1 MKKSEYLISFI
12 IITGIIFLF
21 YILMKSRYNYN
32 QITDR
37 DTIYL
42 NKIISDTV
50 INWKEKIL
58 YKQVKPKSIKVIK
71 SDTIE
76 TPKEVIISAENID
89 NKLKVISL
97 NLKDSI
103 FKEYDLPE
111 INKDF
116 KIKNTTNGLIFE
128 TKKFQYS
135 GINIFTGF
143 EYNFSNNN
151 EKVNYIFGIESGI
164 KIMDNYE
171 LSFAVQYRKGV
182 NDYSG
187 TIKFKYK
194 L

>member
-1 MKKSEYLISFI
+1 MKKSEYLISFF

-32 QITDR
+32 QITDK

-71 SDTIE
+71 SDTVKI
-76 TPKEVIISAENID
+76 PKEVIISAENTD
-89 NKLKVISL
+89 NKLKIISL

-116 KIKNTTNGLIFE
+116 KIKNTINGLMFE

-135 GINIFTGF
+135 GIDIFTGV
-143 EYNFSNNN
+143 EYNFSNNK

-164 KIMDNYE
+164 KIKDNYE

-182 NDYSG
+182 NDYIG
-187 TIKFKYK
+187 IMKFKYK

>member
-32 QITDR
+32 QISDK

-71 SDTIE
+71 SDTVKI
-76 TPKEVIISAENID
+76 PKEVIISAENTD
-89 NKLKVISL
+89 NKLKIISL

-116 KIKNTTNGLIFE
+116 KIKNTINGLMFE

-135 GINIFTGF
+135 GIDIFTGV
-143 EYNFSNNN
+143 EYNFSNNK

-164 KIMDNYE
+164 KIKDNYE

-182 NDYSG
+182 NDYIG
-187 TIKFKYK
+187 IMKFKYK